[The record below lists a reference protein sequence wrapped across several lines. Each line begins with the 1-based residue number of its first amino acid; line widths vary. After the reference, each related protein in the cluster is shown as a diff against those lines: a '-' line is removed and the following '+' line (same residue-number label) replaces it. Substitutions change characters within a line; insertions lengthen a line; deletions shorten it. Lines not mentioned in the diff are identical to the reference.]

1 MDSFAMLTPVILT
14 WEYPPNIIGDL
25 SHYVEGLAS
34 RLIDAKVPVR
44 VVTCHDHGFQ
54 HEKKGELLDIYWAS
68 NPVKSQI
75 SVLTWC
81 LSFNAEMERI
91 VSDLYYEKP
100 GDSYVLD
107 VQDWHFVP
115 AGVSLKRAHG
125 IPFVFTLHSLE
136 EQRSPGSTYAL
147 SSCIRGL
154 EAMGILESDLIV
166 VKNEQMR
173 KLVIEGYKTPEEKV
187 VAIQSG
193 DPDEIKKTLNCYA
206 SAAHGG
212 CG

>member
-1 MDSFAMLTPVILT
+1 MESLAMFTPVILT
-14 WEYPPNIIGDL
+14 WEYPPNIVGDL
-25 SHYVEGLAS
+25 SHYVEALATGLNN
-34 RLIDAKVPVR
+34 AKAPVR
-44 VVTCHDHGFQ
+44 VVTCHDSGFL

-91 VSDLYYEKP
+91 VSDIYYEKP
-100 GDSYVLD
+100 DTGYVLD

-125 IPFVFTLHSLE
+125 LPFVFTLHSLE

-154 EAMGILESDLIV
+154 EAMGILESDSSSL
-166 VKNEQMR
+166 
-173 KLVIEGYKTPEEKV
+173 KT
-187 VAIQSG
+187 SR
-193 DPDEIKKTLNCYA
+193 
-206 SAAHGG
+206 
-212 CG
+212 